1 MHYTV
6 DYNHITDSTKKRK
19 AALRDCRQFLGRHHF
34 TKIRKNLENKHAEG
48 WTRDA
53 MLLLLSIVGIQGY
66 AAEVFV
72 EYAQDRAMPKQ
83 LELDLQP
90 TSTFKLQPITFK
102 ARIMPPIKI

>member
-6 DYNHITDSTKKRK
+6 DYSHITSDAKKRK

-53 MLLLLSIVGIQGY
+53 MLLLLSVAGIQGY
-66 AAEVFV
+66 PAEVFV

-83 LELDLQP
+83 LELDL
-90 TSTFKLQPITFK
+90 PITFK
-102 ARIMPPIKI
+102 ARIMPPVKI